1 MSNTF
6 NSNMYV
12 TVFESGGKVRD
23 IKLNSIGKEVVSF
36 GRNDDCDIVIN
47 SKYASRLH
55 GCFYM
60 ENGYCYV
67 RDLDSKNGIIC
78 SGRKV
83 KERRLSDG
91 NYIRITDEKHDD
103 GVLLIFSILSE
114 PYVWNSIALKDKI
127 TIGRDADN
135 DICLDHVSVSKK
147 HAIIEKR
154 PDGYYIVDNNSTN
167 GIMLNGGMVRGRV
180 KLHNNDIMLIT
191 NTKLIF
197 TDNEIRFTQA
207 KKGISLKATDVVK
220 KVGKNNYTICDHVSL
235 TINPGELVAIVGGS
249 GAGKTTIMNLI
260 SGYNVP
266 TSGEILVNDINLYEN
281 FDALKHIIGYVPQQD
296 IVYDNLSVY
305 AMLKYSAKLRLPRDV
320 SDEEIDSIVNHVI
333 DVVDL
338 SKRKETLVKQLS
350 GGQKKRASIAVELLS
365 NPNLFFLDEPASG
378 LDPGTERS
386 LIRTL
391 KEMTISSKTVIL
403 VTHSTL
409 NLKDFD
415 RIIFMG
421 TGGKLCFSGTYDD
434 ALRFFNTDDI
444 VNIYEMIG
452 NSPDEWRER
461 FKTISDVKIN
471 IKTENKFNKG
481 RKRGILNQLGVLSK
495 RYINIMLNDRQRM
508 LLLLLQAPLL
518 AVLISVVA
526 NGKEFERYEMTKS
539 LLFALSCSAFWI
551 GILSSIQEVC
561 KERNILKREYM
572 TGLSLIAYIVSKI
585 LVLGLLCLIQ
595 TILIVGTFAIT
606 VGMPKEGVFLPPLIE
621 FSITT
626 LLTSMAAAAI
636 GIFVSSLFTNADR
649 AMTVAPI
656 LLMPQILFSG
666 MIFKLDGAT
675 EVISYFAVCRWSM
688 EGYGSIANLN
698 DLETNMMAEGF
709 PVEREVEKF
718 YEFTNEHLLKSW
730 GILLL
735 FVLICMILAGIV
747 LRNIKK
753 NK

>member
-12 TVFESGGKVRD
+12 TVFESGSKVRD
-23 IKLNSIGKEVVSF
+23 IKLEGLGKEVVSF
-36 GRNDDCDIVIN
+36 GRAEDCDIVIN

-60 ENGYCYV
+60 ENGFCYV

-78 SGRKV
+78 SGKKI

-91 NYIRITDEKHDD
+91 SYIRITDENHDD

-114 PYVWNSIALKDKI
+114 PYVWNSVSLKDRI
-127 TIGRDADN
+127 TIGRDAAN
-135 DICLDHVSVSKK
+135 DICLNHVSVSKR
-147 HAIIEKR
+147 HAIIEKKS
-154 PDGYYIVDNNSTN
+154 DGYYISDNNSTN
-167 GIMLNGGMVRGRV
+167 GVMLNGKMVRGKV
-180 KLHNNDIMLIT
+180 KLHNNDMMLIT
-191 NTKLIF
+191 NTKMVF
-197 TDNEIRFTQA
+197 TGNELRFTQA

-220 KVGKNNYTICDHVSL
+220 KVGKNNYTICDHVTL
-235 TINPGELVAIVGGS
+235 NINPGELVAIVGGS

-305 AMLKYSAKLRLPRDV
+305 TMLKYSAKLRLPRDV
-320 SDEEIDSIVNHVI
+320 GNEEIDSIVNHVI

-338 SKRKETLVKQLS
+338 SKRKDTLVKQLS
-350 GGQKKRASIAVELLS
+350 GGQRKRASIAVELLS

-391 KEMTISSKTVIL
+391 KEMTISGKTVIL

-421 TGGKLCFSGTYDD
+421 TGGKLCFSGTYED
-434 ALRFFNTDDI
+434 ALRFFETDDI

-452 NSPDEWRER
+452 NSPDKWRNK
-461 FKTISDVKIN
+461 FKSVSDGKIN
-471 IKTENKFNKG
+471 IKTETKLNKG
-481 RKRGILNQLGVLSK
+481 RKRGIFNQLGVLSK
-495 RYINIMLNDRQRM
+495 RYINILLNDRQRM
-508 LLLLLQAPLL
+508 MLLLLQAPLL

-526 NGKEFERYEMTKS
+526 DGREFERYEMTKS

-585 LVLGLLCLIQ
+585 LVLSLLCLIQ
-595 TILIVGTFAIT
+595 TLLIVGTFAVT
-606 VGMPKEGVFLPPLIE
+606 VGVPDEGVMMSPFLEIT
-621 FSITT
+621 ITT

-688 EGYGSIANLN
+688 EGYGSTANLN
-698 DLETNMMAEGF
+698 ALENNMMAEGLIK
-709 PVEREVEKF
+709 EREIEDF
-718 YEFTNEHLLKSW
+718 YKYTKGHLFKSW

-735 FVLICMILAGIV
+735 FVVICMILAGIV
-747 LRNIKK
+747 LRNVKK